1 MPPLL
6 RCCNARRVRR
16 DLVRAHAAAAASAAT
31 LAAAATASAAS
42 TLAAA
47 AASASAAPTSVATY
61 KLWRRG
67 TLGWPAVAA
76 QHRRGHRYLLALRLG
91 EGEGQCSG
99 SGLG

>member
-1 MPPLL
+1 MGLAFDGGRKPFGPRRALPPLLLL

-16 DLVRAHAAAAASAAT
+16 DLVRAHAAAAASAAAT

-76 QHRRGHRYLLALRLG
+76 
-91 EGEGQCSG
+91 
-99 SGLG
+99 